1 MSWVISLLLG
11 VVVILAITAVTGY
24 FVAQEFAYMAVD
36 RARLAARAEAG
47 DAGARRAL
55 GVTRRTSFMLSGA
68 QLGITVTGL
77 LVGYVAEPL
86 VGESLGVALGGVGVP
101 TGVGVA
107 VGTVLAL
114 VLSTLVQMLFGELVP
129 KNLAIARPEPV
140 ALWLARSTTIYL
152 AVFGWLIRVF
162 DAASNA
168 LLRLLRIEPVHDVE
182 HSATVRD
189 LEHIVA
195 DSRASGDLPGDLSV
209 LLDRILDFPRQDVE
223 HAMIPRARVGVVHPG
238 DTLAQVRELMARGH
252 SRYPVLDDDGEVVGV
267 VHLADLLSAGPAAA
281 TVADL
286 QRPALVLPT
295 AMALPDALRELS
307 ATRNQMACVVD
318 EYGGFAGVLT
328 VEDLAEELVG
338 EITDEHDD
346 EIDPVTA
353 ASDGV
358 WVMAGD
364 VHLDEVERSVG
375 RDLPEGDHE
384 TIAGLAIAVHGSL
397 PAAGDVVDVAL
408 PADPAD
414 LLATEPHPD
423 EVLRIE
429 VLEVERHVPSRVRV
443 TVVDAPADAENAE
456 TKNAEI
462 KREEAR

>member
-1 MSWVISLLLG
+1 
-11 VVVILAITAVTGY
+11 
-24 FVAQEFAYMAVD
+24 
-36 RARLAARAEAG
+36 
-47 DAGARRAL
+47 
-55 GVTRRTSFMLSGA
+55 
-68 QLGITVTGL
+68 
-77 LVGYVAEPL
+77 
-86 VGESLGVALGGVGVP
+86 
-101 TGVGVA
+101 
-107 VGTVLAL
+107 
-114 VLSTLVQMLFGELVP
+114 
-129 KNLAIARPEPV
+129 
-140 ALWLARSTTIYL
+140 
-152 AVFGWLIRVF
+152 
-162 DAASNA
+162 
-168 LLRLLRIEPVHDVE
+168 
-182 HSATVRD
+182 
-189 LEHIVA
+189 
-195 DSRASGDLPGDLSV
+195 
-209 LLDRILDFPRQDVE
+209 
-223 HAMIPRARVGVVHPG
+223 
-238 DTLAQVRELMARGH
+238 MARGH

-267 VHLADLLSAGPAAA
+267 VHLADLLSAGPAAM

-286 QRPALVLPT
+286 LRPALVVPT

-364 VHLDEVERSVG
+364 VHLDEVERSVE

-384 TIAGLAIAVHGSL
+384 TIAGLAIAAHGSL

-414 LLATEPHPD
+414 LVATEPHPD

-443 TVVDAPADAENAE
+443 TVVEAPAHSE
-456 TKNAEI
+456 TES
-462 KREEAR
+462 EEAR